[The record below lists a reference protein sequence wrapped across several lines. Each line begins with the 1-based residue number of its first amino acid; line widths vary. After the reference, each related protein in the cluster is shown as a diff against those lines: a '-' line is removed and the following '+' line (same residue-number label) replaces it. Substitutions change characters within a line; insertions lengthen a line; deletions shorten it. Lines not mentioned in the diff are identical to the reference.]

1 MKHDGLSLLASRVAA
16 DLARIAHPRAPWLK
30 PKTGPDGQPAHDVVI
45 VGGGQSGLATA
56 FGLLRSRVD
65 NILVL
70 DKAPAGQEGPWRTY
84 ARMHTLRSPK
94 DFTGPDLDVPSLT
107 YQSWHEAK
115 FGADSWNELAL
126 IPKGHWADYLDWFRH
141 VTGIPVRNE
150 AEVVDI
156 APADG
161 LLALTVRSA
170 GVESRLFARKVV
182 LATGQESMGDWSLP
196 GVIAALPPPRRAHC
210 ADAIDFTVLAGKR
223 VAVVGAGASAFDNAA
238 TALEAGAAEVHL
250 LCRRKDIQVV
260 QPYRWLTFR
269 GFLRHLGDLD
279 DAWRWRF
286 MSAIMGLREGFPQAT
301 YDRCAR
307 HAAFRLHL
315 GAPIASAINGRD
327 GVDLVTPSGALRVD
341 YVIAATGIEIDLAA
355 RPELAR
361 FAGNIASWGDR
372 YRPPPAERDERLA
385 RFPYLGDDYALTER
399 VPGATPWIA
408 DIHLFSI
415 ASTMSFGASGSSI
428 NAMTTAVPKL
438 VGGLTRGLFQ
448 ADIETLWAE
457 FQAYD
462 EPQAV
467 VRPPTPVG

>member
-30 PKTGPDGQPAHDVVI
+30 PKTGPDGQPARDVVI

-399 VPGATPWIA
+399 VPGATPSIA